1 MNNTVERIKKD
12 IAYFRKEAA
21 YNLRQSRSWR
31 SHDPLKNYYSGRY
44 QSLKHASEYIAI
56 TLGVAERE
64 ETSDVL
70 SNQV

>member
-1 MNNTVERIKKD
+1 MNSTVDRIKKD
-12 IAYFRKEAA
+12 ITYFRKQAA

-31 SHDPLKNYYSGRY
+31 SHDSLKNYYVGRY

-64 ETSDVL
+64 EIA
-70 SNQV
+70 

>member
-1 MNNTVERIKKD
+1 MSCTSDRIKKD

-31 SHDPLKNYYSGRY
+31 FHAPLKNYYDGRY
-44 QSLKHASEYIAI
+44 QALKHASEYVGI

-64 ETSDVL
+64 E
-70 SNQV
+70 NK

>member
-1 MNNTVERIKKD
+1 MSCTSDRIKKD

-31 SHDPLKNYYSGRY
+31 FHAPLKNYYDGRY
-44 QSLKHASEYIAI
+44 QALKHASEYVGV

-64 ETSDVL
+64 EIA
-70 SNQV
+70 

>member
-1 MNNTVERIKKD
+1 MTCTINRIKKD

-31 SHDPLKNYYSGRY
+31 STPELKHYYHGRY
-44 QSLKHASEYIAI
+44 QALKHASEFVGI

-64 ETSDVL
+64 EIS
-70 SNQV
+70 